1 MDFHRGLELYGQQ
14 AGRLKEPGYRESIAA
29 HGILVVEGF
38 NNVIGLD
45 SIGVPAVAIL
55 SNKITEEQVAKVE
68 RFARMLAG
76 GKVSILFDADQAGD
90 DGAKEAHWLLA
101 QRGLDVRLGWSRA
114 MHGGHFADRQPETL
128 TSEEWEQTIRP
139 MLVR

>member
-1 MDFHRGLELYGQQ
+1 MDFPGGRIYGQQ
-14 AGRLKEPGYRESIAA
+14 AGRLKAAGYRESIAT

-38 NNVIGLD
+38 NDVIGLD
-45 SIGVPAVAIL
+45 SIGVPAVGIL
-55 SNKITEEQVAKVE
+55 NKITEEQVAKVE

-76 GKVSILFDADQAGD
+76 GKVSLLFDVDQAGD
-90 DGAKEAHWLLA
+90 DGAEEAHWLLA

-128 TSEEWEQTIRP
+128 TREEWEQVIQP
-139 MLVR
+139 SLVR